1 MEKTIKK
8 LDMIKEYIIPTII
21 FLFGLGVLW
30 ASVRYDIVEN
40 AEAIEFFTVETDVS
54 FELVDDKTKELQVQ
68 CEETDK
74 VINLILQQLVG
85 IDVKLD
91 YIIKELDSK

>member
-1 MEKTIKK
+1 MKKAIIKLK
-8 LDMIKEYIIPTII
+8 RLKDYIVPVIVFI
-21 FLFGLGVLW
+21 FGLGVLW

-68 CEETDK
+68 CDETDK

>member
-1 MEKTIKK
+1 MEKTFTK
-8 LDMIKEYIIPTII
+8 LKRLKDYIVPVIVFI
-21 FLFGLGVLW
+21 FGLGVLW

-68 CEETDK
+68 CDETDK